1 MIFINE
7 TTFTDERL
15 TEIFKNINDNYGKFS
30 VITPQH
36 KYNGGVEQCNKLLQ
50 SMYNT
55 NENKKKYNKKK

>member
-7 TTFTDERL
+7 TIFSDERL
-15 TEIFKNINDNYGKFS
+15 TEIFKNINNNYGNFS

-55 NENKKKYNKKK
+55 KRRKICD